1 MSRVTKSF
9 GAKAAKSQSARD
21 LVSSRIVPLRPW
33 RMLTIYSDRTKR
45 RECRWALPEFRF
57 VPPGRIR
64 TLHVQYRTAR
74 RTRSAQVP
82 PGGFEHYMFSTGP
95 RVVLAALRATCS
107 SFLILPAMLRVA
119 WVSFRSA
126 QVPPGGFEPPTVSLR
141 ASCSTN

>member
-1 MSRVTKSF
+1 MCPESLSLLAQKPPKAKVLVTSSR
-9 GAKAAKSQSARD
+9 
-21 LVSSRIVPLRPW
+21 LVS
-33 RMLTIYSDRTKR
+33 
-45 RECRWALPEFRF
+45 F
-57 VPPGRIR
+57 
-64 TLHVQYRTAR
+64 
-74 RTRSAQVP
+74 RSALGGCSRYTPTGQNAGSAVGHSLNFVLSP